1 MKYIIEID
9 CDEPTT
15 MYMVIA
21 KIREFLDK
29 HKEIQYAIEK
39 RSD

>member
-1 MKYIIEID
+1 MKYIIELD
-9 CDEPTT
+9 SDEPTT
-15 MYMVIA
+15 IYMVIA